1 MNHDSRTYPFKFSII
16 TAVYNVASYLSETVE
31 SILCQDIGF
40 KESVELIL
48 VDDGSTDSSG
58 EICDHYQAL
67 YPYNIK
73 VLHKPNGGAASARNA
88 GIALASGKYLNFLD
102 GDDKLSPNTLSAVY
116 NFFSTVD
123 DQISLVSVP
132 IQFFE
137 KKENAH
143 RLNYKYRDGKDQIID
158 LNVQY
163 SYVQMSIASS
173 FIKHNVL
180 NDHSFDTSLRYAE
193 DAKVIMQLL
202 LDHPY
207 YGIVPSG
214 CYYYRFRNTQ
224 NSALNGTKLHREW
237 YLDCLKNY
245 LQWAL
250 HSARQKYGKIP
261 FFVQYNV
268 MYDLQS
274 RFGVPEIPESVL
286 TTAEH
291 LEFRTLLKELLQS
304 IDDKIILEQKNL
316 SREQK
321 DYIISFKK
329 GNGTLTHAPEDLF
342 FQYGNLKL
350 YPASSY
356 LLKLFH
362 AEISGKDLRITG
374 SVKFNSRFPYPSAL
388 YVQLQRHMLKARIF
402 YCDWSANTSSDFV
415 FDGTLLSQFLDFEV
429 KIPLRFLHGQS
440 TLLFYMVCDSQP
452 VRFKSLRA
460 ESSFPAVTS
469 SSGTSCQL
477 SIVLHTLSLKKRRSF
492 F

>member
-1 MNHDSRTYPFKFSII
+1 MNRESETYPFKFSII
-16 TAVYNVASYLSETVE
+16 TAVYNIAPYLSEAIE

-40 KESVELIL
+40 EESVELVL

-67 YPYNIK
+67 YPKNIK
-73 VLHKPNGGAASARNA
+73 VLHKSNGGAASARNA
-88 GIALASGKYLNFLD
+88 GIGLASGRYLNFLD
-102 GDDKLSPNTLSAVY
+102 GDDRLSPCTLSAVY
-116 NFFSTVD
+116 DFFATVD
-123 DQISLVSVP
+123 DRVSLVSVP

-143 RLNYKYRDGKDQIID
+143 RLNYKYKDGKNQIID
-158 LNVQY
+158 LNTQY

-173 FIKHNVL
+173 FVKHEVL
-180 NDHSFDTSLRYAE
+180 NDHSFDTTLRYAE

-202 LDHPY
+202 LEHPY

-250 HSARQKYGKIP
+250 SAARQKYGKIP
-261 FFVQYNV
+261 LFVQFNV

-286 TTAEH
+286 SPDEH
-291 LEFRTLLKELLQS
+291 QEFFALLRELLNS

-329 GNGTLTHAPEDLF
+329 GNGILKHTSHDIF

-362 AEISGKDLRITG
+362 AEISGENLRITG
-374 SVKFNSRFPYPSAL
+374 ALKFNRRFPYPSTL
-388 YVQLQRHMLKARIF
+388 FVQMRHILSTHTFHCR
-402 YCDWSANTSSDFV
+402 WSADPSSDFV
-415 FDGTLLSQFLDFEV
+415 FDKTLLAQYLNFEV
-429 KIPLRFLHGQS
+429 TIPLHLIHGHS
-440 TLLFYMVCDSQP
+440 TLQFGMMCDEHT
-452 VRFKSLRA
+452 VKFKNLRG
-460 ESSFPAVTS
+460 ESSFPAV
-469 SSGTSCQL
+469 L
-477 SIVLHTLSLKKRRSF
+477 SAPASTYHLNVNSQRLSVKKDNLHF
-492 F
+492 

>member
-16 TAVYNVASYLSETVE
+16 TAVYNVASYLSGAVE

-362 AEISGKDLRITG
+362 AEISDNKLKLTG
-374 SVKFNSRFPYPSAL
+374 AVKFNRRFPDPSAL
-388 YVQLQRHMLKARIF
+388 YVQLHGLLKTHTF
-402 YCDWSANTSSDFV
+402 PCDWSADTSSDFI
-415 FDGTLLSQFLDFEV
+415 FDETLLSQFLNFEV
-429 KIPLRFLHGQS
+429 RIPLR
-440 TLLFYMVCDSQP
+440 LFRRQTRLQFCMTCDEHS
-452 VRFKSLRA
+452 VIFKNLRG
-460 ESSFPAVTS
+460 EPGFPDILS
-469 SSGTSCQL
+469 SSKNSYQFCVD
-477 SIVLHTLSLKKRRSF
+477 SDSLFLKRQQI
-492 F
+492 